1 MGPLPQREHLD
12 TRHESQT
19 AGERL
24 RITQALTRQASIE
37 MVASDPTAL
46 ADCLSRVHTLI
57 ASPTHR
63 ATAWRDVALLIEQL
77 ATSIPDD
84 ID

>member
-1 MGPLPQREHLD
+1 
-12 TRHESQT
+12 
-19 AGERL
+19 
-24 RITQALTRQASIE
+24 

-63 ATAWRDVALLIEQL
+63 ATAWRDVALLMEQL